1 MDALGYISAEE
12 VRQALRQ
19 IYRSDAESNLQNAI
33 LESLSD
39 ELRPVDEK
47 GRWKPSPL
55 LVLTVVLLCTL
66 IGAEVQLINLRWIA
80 CGTLNADDA
89 GCLFSGRKIA
99 RA

>member
-55 LVLTVVLLCTL
+55 LVLTVVLLCAL
-66 IGAEVQLINLRWIA
+66 LGIFIY
-80 CGTLNADDA
+80 
-89 GCLFSGRKIA
+89 FSVGGR
-99 RA
+99 

>member
-19 IYRSDAESNLQNAI
+19 IYRNDAESNLQNAL

-55 LVLTVVLLCTL
+55 LVLTVVLLCAL
-66 IGAEVQLINLRWIA
+66 LGISIY
-80 CGTLNADDA
+80 
-89 GCLFSGRKIA
+89 FSGGGR
-99 RA
+99 

>member
-1 MDALGYISAEE
+1 MDALSYISAEE

-19 IYRSDAESNLQNAI
+19 IYRSDAESNLQNTL

-55 LVLTVVLLCTL
+55 LVLTVVLLCAL
-66 IGAEVQLINLRWIA
+66 VGIFIY
-80 CGTLNADDA
+80 
-89 GCLFSGRKIA
+89 FSVGGR
-99 RA
+99 